1 MFLLLFFL
9 SNPLFLKSDIFQS
22 VRMNLDKLRQFGNIF
37 FVIKV
42 ILQFN
47 LILWYIIFQFV
58 VELQTAMRFLLTT
71 EQRRFTIIILKC
83 H

>member
-1 MFLLLFFL
+1 MFLASFFL

>member
-1 MFLLLFFL
+1 
-9 SNPLFLKSDIFQS
+9 
-22 VRMNLDKLRQFGNIF
+22 MNLDKLRQFGNIF

-42 ILQFN
+42 ILQFS

>member
-1 MFLLLFFL
+1 
-9 SNPLFLKSDIFQS
+9 
-22 VRMNLDKLRQFGNIF
+22 MNLDKLRQFGNII

-58 VELQTAMRFLLTT
+58 VELQTAMRVFTDNGTT
-71 EQRRFTIIILKC
+71 PIYYNHSQMSLGEKNKLHHRCTNSINILIA
-83 H
+83 